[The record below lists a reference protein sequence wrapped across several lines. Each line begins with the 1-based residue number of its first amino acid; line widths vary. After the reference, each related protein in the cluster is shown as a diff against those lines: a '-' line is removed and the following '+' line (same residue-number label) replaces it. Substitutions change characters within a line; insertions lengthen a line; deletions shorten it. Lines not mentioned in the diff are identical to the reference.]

1 MLKGEASL
9 AYSTQLTLILCQLSL
24 SLTVVQLAFS
34 TNIGVH

>member
-9 AYSTQLTLILCQLSL
+9 IQANLNLMSTLPL